1 MLFRSWSKLVPNA
14 NVSFSLGS
22 STEYWANGYIGN
34 IISTTVSA
42 TGNVTGGNITTTGLL
57 AVTGNANIVG
67 TATTGIGAVTAGA
80 TNTLLANTVAGFT
93 GNVNNYTQVTFQNLN
108 TGTDATAD
116 YILTADNGSDS
127 VNYGDFGIINSG
139 YDNGTPTNSLG
150 NIVYAADTYIY
161 AQGNVSNTSQSGG
174 NLVIGTTT
182 AAKTV
187 KIFAGGNTNSALVA
201 NISNTGV
208 AVTGAITATG
218 NVTAQNFTG
227 NINITGNVTGTSAN
241 VTLVAGSYSYVF
253 DNAGELTMPR
263 VGGDE
268 GGQINF
274 TVPATNTTLQNK
286 VSLDIYQNKIRLFEG
301 SANAQGVYIDLAKAP
316 SAVGG
321 ELMFKASGLVNAG
334 VDVTLGNLKARIP
347 TSGNRSLQISTVS
360 GTYSV
365 YGSDVY
371 YAGGTGGS
379 TISNASPLS
388 VTTTPAYLNAGLNFN
403 TGGQVDTWTIM
414 DTSNNIAWRI
424 TCIIGASFN
433 SNMISIERLV

>member
-1 MLFRSWSKLVPNA
+1 MPNNTGLFGSAGNAPVVPANDTTSLYGASSVSNVPDSNGDLLVK
-14 NVSFSLGS
+14 
-22 STEYWANGYIGN
+22 GN
-34 IISTTVSA
+34 LAV
-42 TGNVTGGNITTTGLL
+42 NGGNITTTGLL

-67 TATTGIGAVTAGA
+67 TASTGIGAVTAGA

-139 YDNGTPTNSLG
+139 YDNNTPTNSLG

-187 KIFAGGNTNSALVA
+187 KIFAGGNTNSSLVA

-253 DNAGELTMPR
+253 NNIGELSLPT

-274 TVPATNTTLQNK
+274 GVPATNTSLQNK
-286 VSLDIYQNKIRLFEG
+286 VTVDVYQNKVRIFETG
-301 SANAQGVYIDLAKAP
+301 GANRGGYFDISAL
-316 SAVGG
+316 
-321 ELMFKASGLVNAG
+321 ASGVGTNFSQTGFTGTFTVASNPVG
-334 VDVTLGNLKARIP
+334 QRTLN
-347 TSGNRSLQISTVS
+347 
-360 GTYSV
+360 
-365 YGSDVY
+365 
-371 YAGGTGGS
+371 
-379 TISNASPLS
+379 ISNGIITS
-388 VTTTPAYLNAGLNFN
+388 V
-403 TGGQVDTWTIM
+403 
-414 DTSNNIAWRI
+414 S
-424 TCIIGASFN
+424 
-433 SNMISIERLV
+433 